1 MKVPMNDTKTKTQT
15 KPEITIRRWAVAASI
30 WKRQAP
36 SGFAY
41 FDFSLSR
48 AWKAKSSG
56 RDGYSLNFFCD
67 NEEQLGVVTKEVSS
81 WIAERQADLQ
91 ANSPSSD
98 CGQEFIWL
106 QLPLAFTSIPPFGQI
121 RRAMD
126 DRRD

>member
-1 MKVPMNDTKTKTQT
+1 MELPMNDTKTKPQS
-15 KPEITIRRWAVAASI
+15 KPEITIRRGAVAASI

-36 SGFAY
+36 SGFEY

-67 NEEQLGVVTKEVSS
+67 NEEQLGEVIKEASS

-91 ANSPSSD
+91 ASSPSSD
-98 CGQEFIWL
+98 CGDEFI
-106 QLPLAFTSIPPFGQI
+106 
-121 RRAMD
+121 
-126 DRRD
+126 